1 VGFISANLLARRS
14 GVRLLRRCQGTAR
27 SASAGVRKPMELA
40 AVLVLI
46 ALLALVGGIV
56 EESAKTR

>member
-1 VGFISANLLARRS
+1 
-14 GVRLLRRCQGTAR
+14 
-27 SASAGVRKPMELA
+27 MELA